1 MYDTHYVKTSS
12 ITEAAKALSAA
23 KDGKLLAGGMTLI
36 PTMKQRLASP
46 DCLVDLSGCDL
57 SNIADQGNSV
67 KIGAMTTH
75 ADVAKS
81 EIIQK

>member
-36 PTMKQRLASP
+36 PNETTSSLARLS
-46 DCLVDLSGCDL
+46 C
-57 SNIADQGNSV
+57 
-67 KIGAMTTH
+67 
-75 ADVAKS
+75 
-81 EIIQK
+81 